1 MAVSALSFGYLAI
14 SGKRF
19 GIADFYNL
27 FWFILEYNEGVILYQ
42 TLLKGILGEL
52 IIKNILSWLS
62 RQYWPC
68 VLVIWQ
74 EVEKKFGIADFYNLF
89 LLILEY
95 NEGVAL

>member
-1 MAVSALSFGYLAI
+1 MALSAGYLAR
-14 SGKRF
+14 SGGKF

-27 FWFILEYNEGVILYQ
+27 FLLILEYNEGVALKQ

-74 EVEKKFGIADFYNLF
+74 
-89 LLILEY
+89 
-95 NEGVAL
+95 